1 MTSESDPKEP
11 VNGGESRGEREIV
24 DLLFNTLREFRQEMA
39 PRLALD
45 GMFVSTQEPLVR
57 GTKVRFRFVLPEEFV
72 LAQGDAVVAW
82 RRTRSSHPDL
92 EPGMALWFEEV
103 DQRSR
108 DIISELV
115 DIQTTSGDEVFDTR
129 RKAAEVGEFVANE
142 FAGSFAT
149 SFDLPALTSPDEP
162 EEPKESIPS
171 EAPAVAA
178 APPTDS
184 RTREPFQAAD
194 DASPEGA
201 PEAEQSSGFESV
213 SWGDAAADGA
223 RDFSAPEPA
232 VAREEEFEVSL
243 MADDSE
249 PDVTPLSETA
259 GPVPDLAVLM
269 GDAEEKTPRPR
280 WLLLAGAAV
289 ILLAAV
295 AVVWWATQR
304 SSEPPIQVAQ
314 QPVEAEPTAPAVVL
328 LEDGEAE
335 ESAAES
341 PESGGGGAQ
350 PAGELAKTGEE
361 EAQPPPAVLDD
372 EPATR
377 VVDVGVTRLGDA
389 TVIGIR
395 GNGSFDDTR
404 LQVSMLNGPP
414 RVLVRVAHIETYY
427 RPSEIEVGSPEVLRV
442 RVGHHPE
449 ETPVKLYVVI
459 DLADASMVVRE
470 TSVVGETIRVVV
482 GRE

>member
-1 MTSESDPKEP
+1 MTSDFDPHEP
-11 VNGGESRGEREIV
+11 EHTGESRGEREIV

-45 GMFVSTQEPLVR
+45 GMFVSTQEPLAR

-92 EPGMALWFEEV
+92 EPGMALWFEDVE
-103 DQRSR
+103 QRSR
-108 DIISELV
+108 DIINELV
-115 DIQTTSGDEVFDTR
+115 DIQTTSGDAVFDTR

-149 SFDLPALTSPDEP
+149 SFDLPALKDP
-162 EEPKESIPS
+162 EESRGQAEPGPP
-171 EAPAVAA
+171 EAPKARAE
-178 APPTDS
+178 S
-184 RTREPFQAAD
+184 RREEA
-194 DASPEGA
+194 A
-201 PEAEQSSGFESV
+201 PEAEDHLPGWLSEAEKQREIEHESR
-213 SWGDAAADGA
+213 GDAAADTA
-223 RDFSAPEPA
+223 RGFSAPEPA
-232 VAREEEFEVSL
+232 AGDEEAFEVSL

-249 PDVTPLSETA
+249 PDVTPLGERPGSMTDLTVTLGET
-259 GPVPDLAVLM
+259 
-269 GDAEEKTPRPR
+269 EETPRGRRSWP
-280 WLLLAGAAV
+280 LAGFV
-289 ILLAAV
+289 VVLLAAAA
-295 AVVWWATQR
+295 AVVWWVVIRPQGL
-304 SSEPPIQVAQ
+304 PIPEDHQSA
-314 QPVEAEPTAPAVVL
+314 EAGPTAPAIIL
-328 LEDGEAE
+328 LEDPDPDEP
-335 ESAAES
+335 AAES
-341 PESGGGGAQ
+341 SELGEGEVQ
-350 PAGELAKTGEE
+350 PAGGQPMAGEE
-361 EAQPPPAVLDD
+361 EAQPPPAVLVD

-389 TVIGIR
+389 TIIGIR
-395 GNGSFDDTR
+395 GNGNFDDTR

-459 DLADASMVVRE
+459 DLADASMVIRE
-470 TSVVGETIRVVV
+470 TSVVGDTIRVAV